1 MTTLQ
6 DLQNEERSEILDEE
20 AKQLSFLPGPRLQ
33 KVSGTDKK
41 LSHGDRLRQRLKDP
55 EKTKATLPFVGVFDV
70 FSASLAAKKWEAIF
84 CSGYCFSASYYGLP
98 DAGFI
103 TWSDMAAWVSRIR
116 LLLPDTHIAVDIDDG
131 YGHDKLVEMVIRR
144 MELSGA
150 SAVILEDQRRPKK
163 CGHLPGKEVIP
174 IDEYVRKLKA
184 ALRARES
191 LFIVARTDA
200 STLEEGIRRVTT
212 YAKLGVDC
220 VMVEGI
226 TDLAHI
232 SLIRKAVPQGVHVL
246 VNMVEGGRTPT
257 VNMHE
262 LAQLGAQLALFSMPM
277 LFAAHAAMEYAL
289 NRLIETDGRT
299 TKPDEKELVSSL
311 CPNCKQNSITLR
323 ENNTVL
329 TTNQSTLFP
338 NTAEL
343 RRRSLD
349 FADPQDKLD
358 SVIFSFNK
366 PAYLAPSSTESKE
379 TLENKDKPTSPTT
392 TNKDKPA
399 SPPTTNKEKEKP
411 AGSQVKD
418 APTKDAPTKD
428 GAKGSKKKKKN
439 KGK

>member
-1 MTTLQ
+1 
-6 DLQNEERSEILDEE
+6 
-20 AKQLSFLPGPRLQ
+20 
-33 KVSGTDKK
+33 
-41 LSHGDRLRQRLKDP
+41 LKDP

-70 FSASLAAKKWEAIF
+70 FSASLAAKKWEAVF

-103 TWSDMAAWVSRIR
+103 TWSDMADWVARLR

-163 CGHLPGKEVIP
+163 CGHLPGKEVVP
-174 IDEYVRKLKA
+174 IDEYVKKLKA

-232 SLIRKAVPQGVHVL
+232 GVIRKAVPAGVHVL

-257 VNMHE
+257 VTMHE
-262 LAQLGAQLALFSMPM
+262 LAKLGAQLALFSMPM

-299 TKPDEKELVSSL
+299 TKPDEKELVNSV
-311 CPNCKQNSITLR
+311 CPSCKQNAITLK

-329 TTNQSTLFP
+329 TTNQVTVFP

-343 RRRSLD
+343 RRRSVE
-349 FADPQDKLD
+349 FADPQARLD
-358 SVIFSFNK
+358 SVISSFK
-366 PAYLAPSSTESKE
+366 PDYLQTVPSETFDQKESKVEPVKE
-379 TLENKDKPTSPTT
+379 TPKKEQPQDKG
-392 TNKDKPA
+392 KEKPA
-399 SPPTTNKEKEKP
+399 SPP
-411 AGSQVKD
+411 AA
-418 APTKDAPTKD
+418 APTKEDESSK
-428 GAKGSKKKKKN
+428 KSSKKKKKSKA
-439 KGK
+439 KGAK

>member
-1 MTTLQ
+1 
-6 DLQNEERSEILDEE
+6 
-20 AKQLSFLPGPRLQ
+20 
-33 KVSGTDKK
+33 V
-41 LSHGDRLRQRLKDP
+41 
-55 EKTKATLPFVGVFDV
+55 V
-70 FSASLAAKKWEAIF
+70 
-84 CSGYCFSASYYGLP
+84 
-98 DAGFI
+98 
-103 TWSDMAAWVSRIR
+103 
-116 LLLPDTHIAVDIDDG
+116 
-131 YGHDKLVEMVIRR
+131 
-144 MELSGA
+144 
-150 SAVILEDQRRPKK
+150 
-163 CGHLPGKEVIP
+163 P

-184 ALRARES
+184 ALRARNS

-232 SLIRKAVPQGVHVL
+232 SVIRKAVPQGVHVL

-262 LAQLGAQLALFSMPM
+262 LAKLGAQLALFSMPM

-299 TKPDEKELVSSL
+299 TKPDEKELVASL

-329 TTNQSTLFP
+329 TTNQATLFP

-358 SVIFSFNK
+358 SVIHSFK
-366 PAYLAPSSTESKE
+366 PTFLTSPTINE
-379 TLENKDKPTSPTT
+379 ENKDTFDE
-392 TNKDKPA
+392 KDKQAKEIKSKEKPS
-399 SPPTTNKEKEKP
+399 SPPKEKEKEP
-411 AGSQVKD
+411 EKD
-418 APTKDAPTKD
+418 KPNEKPSTTKDAPKD
-428 GAKGSKKKKKN
+428 GAKGGSKKNKKKK
-439 KGK
+439 GK

>member
-1 MTTLQ
+1 
-6 DLQNEERSEILDEE
+6 
-20 AKQLSFLPGPRLQ
+20 
-33 KVSGTDKK
+33 
-41 LSHGDRLRQRLKDP
+41 LKDP

-103 TWSDMAAWVSRIR
+103 TWSDMADWVARLR

-163 CGHLPGKEVIP
+163 CGHLPGKEVVP
-174 IDEYVRKLKA
+174 IDEYVKKLKA
-184 ALRARES
+184 ALRARNS

-232 SLIRKAVPQGVHVL
+232 RKIRDAVPAGVHVL

-257 VNMHE
+257 VPMHE
-262 LAQLGAQLALFSMPM
+262 LAKLGAQLALFSMPM

-299 TKPDEKELVSSL
+299 TKPDEKHLVETM
-311 CPNCKQNSITLR
+311 CPSCKQNSITLS
-323 ENNTVL
+323 ENNSVL
-329 TTNQSTLFP
+329 TKNQFTLFP

-343 RRRSLD
+343 RRRSVE
-349 FADPQDKLD
+349 FGDPQSRLD
-358 SVIFSFNK
+358 SVISSFK
-366 PAYLAPSSTESKE
+366 PNYLQAGVGGEPSDHGTLDIKVEKPVGEEKADGKKGKSSNGVEKGKEKPTSKP
-379 TLENKDKPTSPTT
+379 LEKPTSPTSPAS
-392 TNKDKPA
+392 PA
-399 SPPTTNKEKEKP
+399 SPPP
-411 AGSQVKD
+411 AS
-418 APTKDAPTKD
+418 PTQAEGDS
-428 GAKGSKKKKKN
+428 AKKSGGGKKKKKSKA

>member
-1 MTTLQ
+1 
-6 DLQNEERSEILDEE
+6 
-20 AKQLSFLPGPRLQ
+20 
-33 KVSGTDKK
+33 
-41 LSHGDRLRQRLKDP
+41 
-55 EKTKATLPFVGVFDV
+55 
-70 FSASLAAKKWEAIF
+70 
-84 CSGYCFSASYYGLP
+84 
-98 DAGFI
+98 
-103 TWSDMAAWVSRIR
+103 
-116 LLLPDTHIAVDIDDG
+116 VDIDDG

-163 CGHLPGKEVIP
+163 CGHLPGKEVVG
-174 IDEYVRKLKA
+174 IDEYVKKLKA
-184 ALRARES
+184 ALRARS
-191 LFIVARTDA
+191 TLFIVARTDA

-232 SLIRKAVPQGVHVL
+232 SVIRKAVPQGVHVL

-262 LAQLGAQLALFSMPM
+262 LAKLGAQLALFSMPM

-329 TTNQSTLFP
+329 TTNQALLFP

-343 RRRSLD
+343 RRRSID
-349 FADPQDKLD
+349 FADPQEKLD
-358 SVIFSFNK
+358 SVIQSFK
-366 PAYLAPSSTESKE
+366 PSFLTPTIPEETKE
-379 TLENKDKPTSPTT
+379 TVDENKQVKENKEQPTSPTT
-392 TNKDKPA
+392 N
-399 SPPTTNKEKEKP
+399 NKEKEKEKSTSPSTTSKEKP
-411 AGSQVKD
+411 AGST
-418 APTKDAPTKD
+418 APAKD
-428 GAKGSKKKKKN
+428 GAKGGKKKKKN

>member
-1 MTTLQ
+1 MSSPRDDEHSALT
-6 DLQNEERSEILDEE
+6 DEE
-20 AKQLSFLPGPRLQ
+20 VKLLSSQPGPTLHKITSPEAR
-33 KVSGTDKK
+33 V
-41 LSHGDRLRQRLKDP
+41 SHGDRLRQRLKDP

-70 FSASLAAKKWEAIF
+70 FSASLAAKKWEAVF

-103 TWSDMAAWVSRIR
+103 TWSDMADWVARLR

-163 CGHLPGKEVIP
+163 CGHLPGKEVVP
-174 IDEYVRKLKA
+174 IDEYVKKLKA

-232 SLIRKAVPQGVHVL
+232 GVIRAAVPAGVHVL

-257 VNMHE
+257 VTMHE
-262 LAQLGAQLALFSMPM
+262 LAKLGAQLALFSMPM

-299 TKPDEKELVSSL
+299 TKPDEKELVSSV
-311 CPNCKQNSITLR
+311 CPSCKQNSITLA

-329 TTNQSTLFP
+329 TTNQFTLFP

-343 RRRSLD
+343 RRRSVE
-349 FADPQDKLD
+349 FADPQARLD
-358 SVIFSFNK
+358 SVISSFK
-366 PAYLAPSSTESKE
+366 PGYLQTVPYETTDLKE
-379 TLENKDKPTSPTT
+379 TKVETVKETT
-392 TNKDKPA
+392 TKKEQPQEKGKEKPA
-399 SPPTTNKEKEKP
+399 SPPAKEEEASKK
-411 AGSQVKD
+411 A
-418 APTKDAPTKD
+418 
-428 GAKGSKKKKKN
+428 SKKKKKSKA
-439 KGK
+439 KGAK

>member
-1 MTTLQ
+1 
-6 DLQNEERSEILDEE
+6 
-20 AKQLSFLPGPRLQ
+20 
-33 KVSGTDKK
+33 V
-41 LSHGDRLRQRLKDP
+41 
-55 EKTKATLPFVGVFDV
+55 V
-70 FSASLAAKKWEAIF
+70 
-84 CSGYCFSASYYGLP
+84 
-98 DAGFI
+98 
-103 TWSDMAAWVSRIR
+103 
-116 LLLPDTHIAVDIDDG
+116 
-131 YGHDKLVEMVIRR
+131 
-144 MELSGA
+144 
-150 SAVILEDQRRPKK
+150 
-163 CGHLPGKEVIP
+163 P

-184 ALRARES
+184 ALRARS
-191 LFIVARTDA
+191 TLFIVARTDA
-200 STLEEGIRRVTT
+200 STLEEGIRRVTA

-262 LAQLGAQLALFSMPM
+262 LAKLGAQLALFSMPM

-299 TKPDEKELVSSL
+299 TKPDEKELVASL

-329 TTNQSTLFP
+329 TTNQALLFP

-358 SVIFSFNK
+358 SVIQSFK
-366 PAYLAPSSTESKE
+366 PSFLTPTIPEETKESTG
-379 TLENKDKPTSPTT
+379 ENKQVKEQPTSPTT
-392 TNKDKPA
+392 N
-399 SPPTTNKEKEKP
+399 NKEKEKP
-411 AGSQVKD
+411 TSPNTTSKEIPAGST
-418 APTKDAPTKD
+418 APAKD
-428 GAKGSKKKKKN
+428 GAKGGSKKKKKN

>member
-1 MTTLQ
+1 
-6 DLQNEERSEILDEE
+6 
-20 AKQLSFLPGPRLQ
+20 
-33 KVSGTDKK
+33 V
-41 LSHGDRLRQRLKDP
+41 
-55 EKTKATLPFVGVFDV
+55 
-70 FSASLAAKKWEAIF
+70 
-84 CSGYCFSASYYGLP
+84 SYYGLP
-98 DAGFI
+98 DSGFI
-103 TWSDMAAWVSRIR
+103 TWSDMADWVARLR

-163 CGHLPGKEVIP
+163 CGHLPGKEVVP
-174 IDEYVRKLKA
+174 IDEYVKKLKA
-184 ALRARES
+184 ALRARDS

-232 SLIRKAVPQGVHVL
+232 RKIRDAVPAGVHVL

-257 VNMHE
+257 VPMHE
-262 LAQLGAQLALFSMPM
+262 LAKLGAQLALFSMPM

-299 TKPDEKELVSSL
+299 TKPDEKHLVETL
-311 CPNCKQNSITLR
+311 CPSCKQNSITLS
-323 ENNTVL
+323 ENNSVL
-329 TTNQSTLFP
+329 TKNQFTLFP

-343 RRRSLD
+343 RRRSVE
-349 FADPQDKLD
+349 FGDPQSRLD
-358 SVIFSFNK
+358 SVISSFK
-366 PAYLAPSSTESKE
+366 PNYLLGGGGEPSSDGASLEIKVEKPVGEGKKTDEKEKESNGVEKG
-379 TLENKDKPTSPTT
+379 KDKPKSKTPEKPTSPTPT
-392 TNKDKPA
+392 
-399 SPPTTNKEKEKP
+399 SPPP
-411 AGSQVKD
+411 A
-418 APTKDAPTKD
+418 APTKTDGDSAPKS
-428 GAKGSKKKKKN
+428 GGGKKKKKSKA